1 VGIDTDFKKN
11 SGECHRLTL
20 TNAERRELEFLE
32 GFLTDDP
39 GAIIFNAMLHEFH
52 FPEILR
58 SCYPVEDGAIATE
71 TLGKTL
77 FGMAYFGINK
87 FSDFRV
93 LNFKGLELLV
103 GAHSVPG
110 EYAVRKL
117 VNTIREADFVGD
129 GVQPSI
135 VEHLRLWEYD
145 KRAIGS
151 FKRQFIQVFKDKGII
166 EGKIVYGDG
175 HFKPYWGD
183 IRLSKGFLRTYGVI
197 KGIYEF
203 FAHDE
208 NGNAICSVNLPG
220 DSNLLDGTDVVKKE
234 LVTALGEEYAKVM
247 VVSS

>member
-1 VGIDTDFKKN
+1 
-11 SGECHRLTL
+11 LT
-20 TNAERRELEFLE
+20 
-32 GFLTDDP
+32 P
-39 GAIIFNAMLHEFH
+39 
-52 FPEILR
+52 
-58 SCYPVEDGAIATE
+58 
-71 TLGKTL
+71 
-77 FGMAYFGINK
+77 INK

-103 GAHSVPG
+103 GAYSVPG

-135 VEHLRLWEYD
+135 VENLRLWEYD

-183 IRLSKGFLRTYGVI
+183 IRLSKGFLRT
-197 KGIYEF
+197 
-203 FAHDE
+203 
-208 NGNAICSVNLPG
+208 
-220 DSNLLDGTDVVKKE
+220 
-234 LVTALGEEYAKVM
+234 
-247 VVSS
+247 